1 MGVSDDYARY
11 GGEMNGCYE
20 MGLRLD
26 FYVQVVLEGGHIKNI
41 YRWSDDGQTQM
52 ECSHELSDKEYKYM
66 VANIITIEKRR
77 MMNDLKRLEKSL
89 KERAR

>member
-1 MGVSDDYARY
+1 
-11 GGEMNGCYE
+11 
-20 MGLRLD
+20 
-26 FYVQVVLEGGHIKNI
+26 
-41 YRWSDDGQTQM
+41 M